1 MKKKQQQK
9 KRTQSFPR
17 YASYRNT
24 VPAIKG
30 TAKES
35 KPTGDSIENIGLEA
49 AFVELLLVELSEP
62 LPLVELSEPLVLA
75 ELPEPLVVV
84 AVFMSKVIEDN
95 VWVYSPPSTLSNSD
109 NHELRSEEEMVFPK
123 VVLLDRKT
131 VALPSDPKIT
141 PPFMTASGVLSR

>member
-17 YASYRNT
+17 YPSYRNT

-49 AFVELLLVELSEP
+49 AFVELL
-62 LPLVELSEPLVLA
+62 LVELSEPLVLA

>member
-1 MKKKQQQK
+1 MKKKKQQQK
-9 KRTQSFPR
+9 KRTQSFPH
-17 YASYRNT
+17 YVSYRNT

-35 KPTGDSIENIGLEA
+35 KPTGDCIANIGLGA
-49 AFVELLLVELSEP
+49 AFVELLLVELLEA
-62 LPLVELSEPLVLA
+62 LPLA

-95 VWVYSPPSTLSNSD
+95 FWVYSPPSTLSNSD
-109 NHELRSEEEMVFPK
+109 NHELRSEEEMVLPK